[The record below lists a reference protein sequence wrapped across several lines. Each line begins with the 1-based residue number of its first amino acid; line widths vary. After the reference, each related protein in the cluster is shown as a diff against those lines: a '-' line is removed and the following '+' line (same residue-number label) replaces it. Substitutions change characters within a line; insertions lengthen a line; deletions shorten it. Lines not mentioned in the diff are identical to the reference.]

1 MSKNAELA
9 NLLFEFADVL
19 EMKGVDWKPKAYRRA
34 ARSVESLS
42 EPIESLYKK
51 GGKKALLDLP
61 GVGEHIA
68 LKIEEFLKTGKI
80 KEYESEKK
88 GLPKNIESLLHVR
101 GLGPKKVM
109 LLYKKKGIGSVK
121 DLQKAAKGGKLRSL
135 AGFGEKS
142 EKEILRNLEILKEGQ
157 ERRLLGFTLP
167 IAKDIQNALKKSGA
181 SVVELAGSLRRMR
194 ETVGDID
201 ILVIDDNPK
210 KIMRAFTSLPDVKR
224 VLEKGE
230 TRSSVILENGVQADV
245 RVLNKE
251 SFGASWMYFTGS
263 KEHNVALRELA
274 IKKGFKLSEYG
285 LFKKNRFVA
294 GKSEKEVYQKL
305 SLDWIPPELREN
317 QGEIDAAKKGTLPNL
332 VNLGDIKGDLHVHSV
347 WSDGTNSIEEM
358 AIAAKKLGYEYM
370 AMTDHSKSQK
380 IANGMDVKRLRKYFE
395 EIKRVEKKVGIRIF
409 KSSEVDILSNGS
421 LDYDDDIL
429 KEMDIVIA
437 AIHSGFKSSSE
448 EMTKRILRAFEN
460 PYVNVF
466 VHPTGRLIGER
477 DPYSFDFENVAKA
490 AAKKGIALEVDSYPS
505 RLDLKDKLIR
515 DAIGFGCKI
524 SISTDSHAVPHLK
537 FMELGVAQARRGWA
551 QKKDIINTLSL
562 RDFER
567 FLRR

>member
-19 EMKGVDWKPKAYRRA
+19 EMKGIDWKPKAYRRA

-51 GGKKALLDLP
+51 GGENALKELP

-68 LKIEEFLKTGKI
+68 KKIEEFLKTGRI
-80 KEYESEKK
+80 KEYEAEKK
-88 GLPKNIESLLHVR
+88 SLPKNIESLLHVR

-109 LLYKKKGIGSVK
+109 LLYKKKGIGNVEE
-121 DLQKAAKGGKLRSL
+121 LQKAAKSGKLRGL

-142 EKEILRNLEILKEGQ
+142 EKEILRNLELLKEGQ
-157 ERRLLGFTLP
+157 ERHLLGSTLP
-167 IAKDIQNALKKSGA
+167 IAREIQSVLKKSGA
-181 SVVELAGSLRRMR
+181 SVVELAGSLRRMK

-210 KIMRAFTSLPDVKR
+210 KIMNSFTSLPDVKR
-224 VLEKGE
+224 VLERGE
-230 TRSSVILENGVQADV
+230 TRSSVILDSGVQSDV
-245 RVLNKE
+245 RVLKKE
-251 SFGASWMYFTGS
+251 SFGAAWMYFTGS
-263 KEHNVALRELA
+263 KEHNVALRQLA
-274 IKKGFKLSEYG
+274 IKKGLKLSEYG
-285 LFKKNRFVA
+285 LFRKDKLVA

-305 SLDWIPPELREN
+305 GLDWIPPELREN
-317 QGEIDAAKKGTLPNL
+317 QGEIEAAKKGALPNL
-332 VNLGDIKGDLHVHSV
+332 VGIDDIRGDLHVHSV
-347 WSDGTNSIEEM
+347 WSDGANSIEEM
-358 AIAAKKLGYEYM
+358 AVAAKKMGYEYI

-380 IANGMDVKRLRKYFE
+380 IANGMDVKKLRKYFE

-409 KSSEVDILSNGS
+409 KSSEVDILSNGA
-421 LDYDDDIL
+421 LDYPDDIL
-429 KEMDIVIA
+429 KEMDLVIA
-437 AIHSGFKSSSE
+437 AVHSGFKSSSE
-448 EMTKRILRAFEN
+448 DMTRRILRAFSN

-477 DPYSFDFENVAKA
+477 DPYSFDFEKVAKT

-505 RLDLKDKLIR
+505 RLDLKDKMIR

-524 SISTDSHAVPHLK
+524 SISTDSHAVSHLK

-562 RDFER
+562 AEFER

>member
-1 MSKNAELA
+1 MSKNTELA

-42 EPIESLYKK
+42 EPIEILYKK
-51 GGKKALLDLP
+51 GGEKALKELP

-68 LKIEEFLKTGKI
+68 KKIEEFLRTGRI

-88 GLPKNIESLLHVR
+88 GLPKNVESLLHVR

-109 LLYKKKGIGSVK
+109 LLYKKQGIASVK
-121 DLQKAAKGGKLRSL
+121 DLQKAAKEGKLRSL

-157 ERRLLGFTLP
+157 ERHLLGSALP
-167 IAKDIQNALKKSGA
+167 LAEEIQKILKESGA
-181 SVVELAGSLRRMR
+181 SVVELAGSLRRMK

-201 ILVIDDNPK
+201 ILVIDYKPE
-210 KIMRAFTSLPDVKR
+210 KIMRAFTGLPNVKR

-230 TRSSVILENGVQADV
+230 TRSSVLLNNGVQADV
-245 RVLNKE
+245 RVLSRE
-251 SFGASWMYFTGS
+251 SFGAAWMYFTGS

-285 LFKKNRFVA
+285 LFKKDKFIA
-294 GKSEKEVYQKL
+294 GKSEKEIYQKL
-305 SLDWIPPELREN
+305 GLEWIPPELREN
-317 QGEIDAAKKGTLPNL
+317 QGEIEAAKKGALPNL
-332 VNLGDIKGDLHVHSV
+332 VNLKDIKGDLHIHSV
-347 WSDGTNSIEEM
+347 WSDGANSVEEM
-358 AIAAKKLGYEYM
+358 ALAAKKMGYEYI
-370 AMTDHSKSQK
+370 AMSDHSKSQK
-380 IANGMDVKRLRKYFE
+380 IANGMDVKRLKKYFE

-409 KSSEVDILSNGS
+409 KSSEVDILADGS
-421 LDYDDDIL
+421 LDYDDKIL
-429 KEMDIVIA
+429 KEMEIVIA
-437 AIHSGFKSSSE
+437 AVHSGFKSSNE
-448 EMTKRILRAFEN
+448 VMTKRILKAFEN

-477 DPYSFDFENVAKA
+477 DPYSFDFEKVAKT

-515 DAIGFGCKI
+515 GAVDFGCKI
-524 SISTDSHAVPHLK
+524 SISTDSHAVSHLK

-551 QKKDIINTLSL
+551 EAKDIINTLSL
-562 RDFER
+562 KDFER
-567 FLRR
+567 FLKR

>member
-42 EPIESLYKK
+42 EPVESLYKK
-51 GGKKALLDLP
+51 GGEKALKELP

-68 LKIEEFLKTGKI
+68 KKIEEFLKTGKI
-80 KEYESEKK
+80 REYDAEKK
-88 GLPKNIESLLHVR
+88 SLPKNIESLLHVR

-109 LLYKKKGIGSVK
+109 LLYKKKGIGSVGE
-121 DLQKAAKGGKLRSL
+121 LQKAAKSGKLRGL

-142 EKEILRNLEILKEGQ
+142 EKELLRNLELLKEGK
-157 ERRLLGFTLP
+157 ERHLLGSALP
-167 IAKDIQNALKKSGA
+167 IAREIQNSLKKSGA
-181 SVVELAGSLRRMR
+181 KIIELAGSLRRMR

-210 KIMRAFTSLPDVKR
+210 KIMNAFTSLPDVKR
-224 VLEKGE
+224 ILERGE
-230 TRSSVILENGVQADV
+230 TRSSVILSNGIQSDV
-245 RVLNKE
+245 RVLRKE
-251 SFGASWMYFTGS
+251 SFGAAWMYFTGS

-285 LFKKNRFVA
+285 LFKKNKFIA
-294 GKSEKEVYQKL
+294 GKTEKEVYSKL
-305 SLDWIPPELREN
+305 GLEFIPPELREN
-317 QGEIDAAKKGTLPNL
+317 QGEIEAAKKGTLPNL
-332 VNLGDIKGDLHVHSV
+332 VDISDIKGDLHVHSV
-347 WSDGTNSIEEM
+347 WSDGANSIEEM
-358 AIAAKKLGYEYM
+358 AVAAKKMGYQYI
-370 AMTDHSKSQK
+370 AMTDHSKSQR
-380 IANGMDVKRLRKYFE
+380 IANGMDVKRLKKYFD
-395 EIKRVEKKVGIRIF
+395 EISRVEKKVGIKIF
-409 KSSEVDILSNGS
+409 RGSEVDILSDGS
-421 LDYDDDIL
+421 LDYPDDIL
-429 KEMDIVIA
+429 DEMDIVIA
-437 AIHSGFKSSSE
+437 AVHSGFKSSSE
-448 EMTKRILRAFEN
+448 DMTKRILSAFDN

-477 DPYSFDFENVAKA
+477 DPYAFDFEKVARA
-490 AAKKGIALEVDSYPS
+490 AAKKGIALEIDSYPS
-505 RLDLKDKLIR
+505 RLDLKDKLVR

-524 SISTDSHAVPHLK
+524 SVNTDSHSVSHLR

-551 QKKDIINTLSL
+551 KAEDIINTKSL
-562 RDFER
+562 ADFKR